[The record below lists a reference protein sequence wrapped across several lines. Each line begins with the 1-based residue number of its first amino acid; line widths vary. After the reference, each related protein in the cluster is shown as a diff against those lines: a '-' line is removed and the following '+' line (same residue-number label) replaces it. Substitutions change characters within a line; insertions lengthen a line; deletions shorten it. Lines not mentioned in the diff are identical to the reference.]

1 MHNACCRSW
10 HGRARSWAHGL
21 SVLLVLASLAG
32 CGGGGGSS
40 GSAGSSGLGTTSG
53 GSGSPTTAS
62 LNVEA
67 DQAQAFAG
75 GAAVTLTASGGA
87 IDPNT
92 VQWSL
97 APGSPGT
104 LSHASGNRTEYIP
117 PPAGSVNGNTVVTVV
132 AASGNITN
140 SIVIL
145 VSGSATVSAGT
156 SGASTITPPA
166 ADSSA
171 AAAPAP
177 GIYLIA
183 GNDFGPGMANGIGTA
198 ARFDTPSG
206 IARNGQGN
214 LYVADRYNGV
224 VRKIDP
230 QGNVTT
236 FAGMPGE
243 RGYVDA
249 QGANARFSV
258 VSGIAVD
265 GAGNVYVDDYGNALI
280 RKITPDGRVSTLAGH
295 AGMSGHSDGQGSDAL
310 FGGNPSA
317 LAVDGGGN
325 VYVAETL
332 YVRKIA
338 PNGMVTTLA
347 GPGTGAGFADL
358 NGIAVDNAGNVYVVD
373 GGWLLTN
380 KFAPSPTF
388 HTTALIRKIS
398 PSGVVSTVAGAE
410 SSGAFGA
417 ALGFADGAGTTARF
431 RYPEGLTIDRA
442 GNLYVADRGNQA
454 IRKITPEGTVTTI
467 AGTPGQGGSRDGP
480 VNDAR
485 FTAPSAIAV
494 DAQGVLYITD
504 MLDHTVRR
512 IVPGGSVT
520 TIAGAAPRAGS
531 ADGAGS
537 AALFNHPTGLAHDNA
552 GNLYVADT
560 GNATIRKITG
570 NQVTTIAGAAGQTG
584 AADGTGSAARF
595 NRPLGVAADVLGN
608 IFVADS
614 SNYLV
619 RRVTPAGMVG
629 TYAGSGQEG
638 YLDGP
643 ALSAQ
648 FMEPNGVAVDLSGN
662 VYVADRSSDA
672 IRKIT
677 PQGMASTLAGHQD
690 TSYAP
695 YGFGTGNELG
705 FPLDVAVDKAGNV
718 YAIDSNTA
726 VRKITPDGG
735 MTTLAGV
742 PFRSGTQDGTGSA
755 ARFNAPQGLT
765 VDGDGNVYVADSRAI
780 RKITPSGVVT
790 TVAGASASGQSD
802 QFRNIYQPSR
812 IAVTGPKSLAFTS
825 GNGVFELRLP

>member
-1 MHNACCRSW
+1 MHAACCRSW
-10 HGRARSWAHGL
+10 YGRARSWAHGL
-21 SVLLVLASLAG
+21 TVLLLLASLAG

-53 GSGSPTTAS
+53 GSGSQTTAS

-97 APGSPGT
+97 APGSPGA
-104 LSHASGNRTEYIP
+104 LSHASGNRTEYIS
-117 PPAGSVNGNTVVTVV
+117 PPAGSVNGNTIVTVV

-145 VSGSATVSAGT
+145 VSGNAAVSAGT
-156 SGASTITPPA
+156 AGASTITPPA
-166 ADSSA
+166 AGNS

-183 GNDFGPGMANGIGTA
+183 GNDFGPGMANGLGTA

-206 IARNGQGN
+206 IARDGQGN
-214 LYVADRYNGV
+214 LYVADRFNNV

-249 QGANARFSV
+249 QGTNARFSV

-295 AGMSGHSDGQGSDAL
+295 AGKSGHSDGQGSDAL
-310 FGGNPSA
+310 FGGNSSA
-317 LAVDGGGN
+317 LAVDGSGN

-338 PNGMVTTLA
+338 PDGMVTTLA
-347 GPGTGAGFADL
+347 SASAGFAAL
-358 NGIAVDNAGNVYVVD
+358 NGIAVDNAGNVYVSD
-373 GGWLLTN
+373 GGWMLLNRHTASETN
-380 KFAPSPTF
+380 
-388 HTTALIRKIS
+388 HLTALIRKIA
-398 PSGVVSTVAGAE
+398 PSGVVSTLAGTE
-410 SSGAFGA
+410 SKGDGS

-431 RYPEGLTIDRA
+431 NYPSGLTIDRI
-442 GNLYVADRGNQA
+442 GNLYVADRGNHVV
-454 IRKITPEGTVTTI
+454 RKVTPDGMVTTI

-485 FTAPSAIAV
+485 FTAPSAITV

-512 IVPGGSVT
+512 IVPGGGVT

-570 NQVTTIAGAAGQTG
+570 NQVATIAGAAGQTG

-619 RRVTPAGMVG
+619 RRITPAGMVG

-648 FMEPNGVAVDLSGN
+648 FMEPNGVAVDMNGN

-677 PQGMASTLAGHQD
+677 PQGMVSTLAGHQD

-705 FPLDVAVDKAGNV
+705 FPLNVAVDKAGNV
-718 YAIDSNTA
+718 YTIDSNTA
-726 VRKITPDGG
+726 VRKITPDGR

-765 VDGDGNVYVADSRAI
+765 VDDDGNVYVADSRAI

-802 QFRNIYQPSR
+802 RLRNIYQPSR
-812 IAVTGPKSLAFTS
+812 IAVPGPKSLAFTS